1 MFETNNLFN
10 GAMGKIAP
18 GMCRLT
24 MNGGIAVKCSK
35 GYKTYN
41 MKKDTLTNVTN
52 FCFNMGDEMF
62 FVMPTTKVK
71 VGDIILVDGRP
82 KCVLKSDRKRIEVI
96 DYETSEVK
104 TIVPERHIFMGNVY
118 FYGKIVSLFG
128 GAFKGGKGMKNIM
141 QMMVLSQMFGNGSTA
156 GVNGGGMFGNMGQMM
171 VMSQMFGG
179 SEGNMFADMFNEM
192 SFDEADEDELE
203 DEDDNEKESED

>member
-1 MFETNNLFN
+1 MFETTNFFN

-52 FCFNMGDEMF
+52 FCFNIGDEMF

-71 VGDIILVDGRP
+71 IGDIILVDGRP

-128 GAFKGGKGMKNIM
+128 GAFKSGKGMKGIM
-141 QMMVLSQMFGNGSTA
+141 KMMVMSQMLGGGATA
-156 GVNGGGMFGNMGQMM
+156 GANNGGMFGNMGQMM
-171 VMSQMFGG
+171 VMGQMFGG
-179 SEGNMFADMFNEM
+179 DDNMFADMFEEM
-192 SFDEADEDELE
+192 SFDAADDDELE
-203 DEDDNEKESED
+203 DDDDENESED